1 MSLKDRVLESSI
13 GYRLWMAPFAEQK
26 FAPVAAHNDLA
37 AVRRVLDVG
46 CGPGTNARHFK
57 NTSYLGLDINE
68 RYVEDARRRYGREFR
83 AVDVTKYTADENERS
98 DFIFLNS
105 FLHHVATPDVERI
118 LAHLSTLLTSDGH
131 IQIIELVL
139 PEQRSIARQL
149 ALWDR
154 GDYPRSV
161 ESWRNLFEV
170 NFDTVVFEEYQVG
183 AAGLDL
189 WQFVY
194 FKGKGRAR
202 TDPSAPPRQTA
213 ETPL

>member
-1 MSLKDRVLESSI
+1 MNLRDRVLESSI

-26 FAPVAAHNDLA
+26 FAPVVAHNDLG

-46 CGPGTNARHFK
+46 CGPGTNSRHFAD
-57 NTSYLGLDINE
+57 TSYLGLDINE
-68 RYVEDARRRYGREFR
+68 RYVEDARRRYGREFQ

-105 FLHHVATPDVERI
+105 FLHHIATPHVERI
-118 LAHLSTLLTSDGH
+118 LAHLATLLTGDGH

-139 PEQRSIARQL
+139 PEERSIARQL
-149 ALWDR
+149 ARWDR
-154 GDYPRSV
+154 GNYPRSV
-161 ESWRNLFEV
+161 ETWRELFEV
-170 NFDTVVFEEYQVG
+170 DFETVVFQEYTVG

-194 FKGKGRAR
+194 FKGASRSLAGAGNAQVR
-202 TDPSAPPRQTA
+202 TQDAS
-213 ETPL
+213 L